1 MIGVESKMVDEVDED
16 LEELQRHID
25 NVEQYEAEKRLE
37 QEEEF
42 YNQDIYFDVERMLYE
57 LENPLSEEE
66 CEEIYKELFEY

>member
-57 LENPLSEEE
+57 LE
-66 CEEIYKELFEY
+66 KVV